1 MDGKR
6 NEWPMLEFLVL
17 AGGDGCLR
25 LRIKNDASFAPQKRF
40 HHYVHETPDVTADP
54 TGVGEGGCIYLYGWQ
69 KITNMRDATH

>member
-40 HHYVHETPDVTADP
+40 HHYVHETPT
-54 TGVGEGGCIYLYGWQ
+54 
-69 KITNMRDATH
+69 